1 MNLSH
6 LRTAAVCLAL
16 STLFHFSA
24 FSQLSDGS
32 APPEFVYDD
41 LEGNTHDL
49 YAYLA
54 EGKTVIMF
62 QFASWAG
69 PCWNY
74 YQDGALQAL
83 HEDFGP
89 DGSDQ
94 IVVLMVESDTSQES
108 PLDGS
113 DPSWD
118 IGDWLTGNPLPVIQ
132 PTDELFME
140 EWELAYFP
148 TIYTICPSGSAYESG
163 QVDFLGHLEAIDEY
177 CGGFSVD
184 YNLSLDGSPYDMSDC
199 VGTPGVLTV
208 VNTGQFDASGYA
220 VEVSVNGV
228 VQQTTSPSETLVAGA
243 STTVEV
249 DDLGATGG
257 DEVTATLVWD
267 LDELSIDNTTSTVIN
282 NFVEGTNRLR
292 VSLQTDSYPTETSW
306 ELLDNEG
313 NVILD
318 QSDEVWSEGTNY
330 VYEYYLTES
339 SCYTFRFLD
348 TFGDG
353 LNGSSWGAGNVDGW
367 FDVSLLDADGEVVA
381 TVLEDDGTA
390 QWFEL
395 EGHLSVTEMLTPAYE
410 ICVFHDWN
418 ENGSWDPEEPTV
430 PGIPVTVDD
439 VTYETGESGC
449 ISVEAASVSSIGV
462 LQDTEVWPL
471 NTTPATLTFAGV
483 ANTAISFGISP
494 NDPNYNMGLS
504 YTQLGDYFCNFETP
518 LWIQVENQ
526 GNSPVSG
533 SLGVTIDPL
542 LTIVD
547 WTGDGTLDGAVITW
561 DIVDMPVGATWWYT
575 VTVESPSFEAMGEL
589 ATNSA
594 SLQVYNPEGEVI
606 EVIHEVDEHIIT
618 CSYDPNDKQVWPA
631 GETDNGYLPV
641 EPTTLEYLV
650 RFQNTGNAAAFNI
663 RVDDDL
669 DPNLDWSTYEVIAT
683 SHYCEPSID
692 MSNGHIEW
700 YFPDIM
706 LPDSTANEPESHGF
720 IRYRVAT
727 GPAVYEGMTVENTA
741 YIYFDFNPAVI
752 TNTTL
757 NTFSDEYFT
766 GIEETE
772 GLTIGTFPNPAE
784 DRLTVTL
791 RGARVHQLS
800 LIGLDGKTV
809 LTQRPKGPQTTLSL
823 DGLAEGLYLLRATD
837 AQGHTLA
844 TTRVVKR

>member
-32 APPEFVYDD
+32 EAPEFVYEDTD
-41 LEGNTHDL
+41 GNTHDL

-54 EGKTVIMF
+54 EGKTVIIH
-62 QFASWAG
+62 QFAAWAG
-69 PCWNY
+69 PAWNY
-74 YQDGALQAL
+74 YQSGEHQQLLA
-83 HEDFGP
+83 DFGP
-89 DGSDQ
+89 DGTDDL
-94 IVVLMVESDTSQES
+94 IILMVEADTGTETA
-108 PLDGS
+108 LDGS
-113 DPSWD
+113 DTSGS
-118 IGDWLTGNPLPVIQ
+118 IGDWLTDNPFPVIQ

-140 EWELAYFP
+140 EWNVNYFP
-148 TIYTICPSGSAYESG
+148 TVYTICTSGLTYETG
-163 QVDFLGHLEAIDEY
+163 QQDYAASLASINSL
-177 CGGFSVD
+177 CGGFDVD
-184 YNLSLDGSPYDMSDC
+184 YNLALSGEPYEVMACSSSPGSI
-199 VGTPGVLTV
+199 TV
-208 VNTGQFDASGYA
+208 TNTGLFEAAGYA
-220 VEVSVNGV
+220 VEVSVDGAV
-228 VQQTTSPSETLVAGA
+228 AQTIDGTAALAPGTSA
-243 STTVEV
+243 SFDV
-249 DDLGATGG
+249 DDFGVTGG
-257 DEVTATLVWD
+257 ELISATIVWGMD
-267 LDELSIDNTTSTVIN
+267 QVMSDNNKQSTIN
-282 NFVEGTNRLR
+282 TFVNGTNRLR
-292 VSLQTDSYPTETSW
+292 VELLTDGFPDETSW
-306 ELLDNEG
+306 E
-313 NVILD
+313 ILD
-318 QSDEVWSEGTNY
+318 QDGNVVLDQDYGFESLETSF
-330 VYEYYLTES
+330 VYEFYLSEEA
-339 SCYTFRFLD
+339 CFTFRMLD

-353 LNGSSWGAGNVDGW
+353 LNGSSWDPFGADGMLE
-367 FDVSLLDADGEVVA
+367 VTLLDAESNVIA
-381 TVLEDDGTA
+381 TILEDDGTTS
-390 QWFEL
+390 WEVL
-395 EGHLSVTEMLTPAYE
+395 EGHFWVDQLLPASYN

-418 ENGSWDPEEPTV
+418 ENGNWDEGEPAV
-430 PGIPVTVDD
+430 PGIPVSVDD
-439 VTYETGESGC
+439 TLVETGENGC
-449 ISVEAASVSSIGV
+449 VLVEAESVSSIGV
-462 LQDTEVWPL
+462 QQDTEVWPL
-471 NTTPATLTFAGV
+471 NTTPATLTFEGV
-483 ANTAISFGISP
+483 TNTSVSFGISP

-526 GNSPVSG
+526 GNAPVSG

-542 LTIVD
+542 LTIVE

-594 SLQVYNPEGEVI
+594 SLQVYNPDGEVI

-772 GLTIGTFPNPAE
+772 GLTIGTFPNPVE

-823 DGLAEGLYLLRATD
+823 DGFAEGLYLLRATD